1 MGNIEYFEED
11 EFRELLEEYEGLIN
25 SGQPVFMDADDLA
38 DIADY
43 YQYHERSEESKRAI
57 DRAMELAPD
66 SPIVMSYKVHEA
78 LLKGD
83 YEAAEAYLEQMCDHE
98 HPEYIYCRAEIWIV
112 QGEIAKADRH
122 LCECMQ
128 YMFGDEWDYIY
139 DVSNLW
145 MEYNQKDKAL
155 EWLAK
160 MPQDALGDE
169 DELME
174 LMGRTFL
181 GLGAYDDSER
191 IFNKL
196 LDKDPFQKRYW
207 HALANAQYMKEDY
220 GASVASSEYAIA
232 IDPDDPA
239 GIMAK
244 ANALF
249 RLENYEE
256 ALQYYE
262 RHFKKQPE
270 ESALLYQACC
280 LVNLKRNDEA
290 CQLLLKARDMAAED
304 SPYLADI
311 YQELAFVH
319 NEMRLYE
326 VALEYLDKAEKL
338 EYADHADMLVIRGH
352 ILLSAGRMVE
362 ATAAFDEALRESE
375 QAPNILL
382 RIIVSIYDNQFL
394 ESAYETFLKYFE
406 VIDDD
411 CADGYSYMALCC
423 RDLLYETEY
432 LHYLKEACYRNPN
445 EARLVLGHLFP
456 ANVKPEEYYEYAKK
470 QLKT

>member
-155 EWLAK
+155 EWLAT

-169 DELME
+169 DELLE

-196 LDKDPFQKRYW
+196 LDKDPFQKR
-207 HALANAQYMKEDY
+207 
-220 GASVASSEYAIA
+220 
-232 IDPDDPA
+232 
-239 GIMAK
+239 
-244 ANALF
+244 
-249 RLENYEE
+249 
-256 ALQYYE
+256 
-262 RHFKKQPE
+262 
-270 ESALLYQACC
+270 
-280 LVNLKRNDEA
+280 
-290 CQLLLKARDMAAED
+290 
-304 SPYLADI
+304 
-311 YQELAFVH
+311 
-319 NEMRLYE
+319 
-326 VALEYLDKAEKL
+326 
-338 EYADHADMLVIRGH
+338 
-352 ILLSAGRMVE
+352 
-362 ATAAFDEALRESE
+362 
-375 QAPNILL
+375 
-382 RIIVSIYDNQFL
+382 
-394 ESAYETFLKYFE
+394 
-406 VIDDD
+406 
-411 CADGYSYMALCC
+411 
-423 RDLLYETEY
+423 
-432 LHYLKEACYRNPN
+432 
-445 EARLVLGHLFP
+445 
-456 ANVKPEEYYEYAKK
+456 
-470 QLKT
+470 